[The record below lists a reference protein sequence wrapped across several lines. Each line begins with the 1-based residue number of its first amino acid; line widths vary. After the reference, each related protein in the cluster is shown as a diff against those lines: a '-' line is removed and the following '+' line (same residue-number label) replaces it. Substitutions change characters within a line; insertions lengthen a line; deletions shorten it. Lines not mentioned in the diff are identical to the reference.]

1 LAGFANT
8 IRRASEAVE
17 DFRGDYDQL
26 ADVMRASW
34 GQGPSPPYLCT
45 AEFMADCFRYPGS
58 SFSLAPTLYHESELV
73 AFGAGFPRRVLLAG
87 VARRILISAFL
98 TVAPEHK
105 ASGYGIVVWSELLR
119 RAKDAGF
126 DGVVSY
132 CVEGGD
138 MDRMVPMS
146 CRLLELP
153 VTRAASFSYLTS
165 SRWELAAARGGGRRS
180 AHVPQLTTAAAG
192 MAERAELARLWTDE
206 EAAWQLSRLGAVSAT
221 SGSDADPAVLTGYVI
236 PLADAV
242 RTLCLVIDDVLWG
255 DLAEDGRTAL
265 VADLITSAVSAD
277 ARIAIV
283 PRVGYADTQ
292 AFLAAGFVPSRHTVN
307 SYYTTLAGAALDR
320 TPVRYY
326 LDVI

>member
-8 IRRASEAVE
+8 IRRASEAIE

-26 ADVMRASW
+26 AAVMLASW
-34 GQGPSPPYLCT
+34 GQGPDPPYLCT

-73 AFGAGFPRRVLLAG
+73 AFAAGFPRRVLLAG
-87 VARRILISAFL
+87 VERRILISAFL

-138 MDRMVPMS
+138 MNRMVPMS

-153 VTRAASFSYLTS
+153 VIRAASFSHLTS
-165 SRWELAAARGGGRRS
+165 SLWELAAARGDRRGC
-180 AHVPQLTTAAAG
+180 ADVPRLTKAAAR
-192 MAERAELARLWTDE
+192 MAQRAELARLWTEE
-206 EAAWQLSRLGAVSAT
+206 EAAWQLSRRGAVSAS
-221 SGSDADPAVLTGYVI
+221 SGSDADPGVLTGYVI

-242 RTLCLVIDDVLWG
+242 ETKCLVIDDVLWG

-265 VADLITSAVSAD
+265 VADLVTSAVSAG

-283 PRVGYADTQ
+283 ARVGYADTQ
-292 AFLAAGFVPSRHTVN
+292 AFLSAGFVPSQHTVN
-307 SYYTTLAGAALDR
+307 SYLTTLAGAGIDR
-320 TPVRYY
+320 PPERYY